1 MAPKEESEST
11 HPLPRPE
18 LNPLVNPLLGDNMG
32 KWAEVYFTAP
42 PEKREEA
49 VLDLIRDLQSEGT
62 RPEGTAKPQAPL
74 PRAVPVLADQEPP
87 SADFTAADLARA
99 DFATPSFART
109 EPQTIG
115 HCYACGHENPGTHQ
129 FCGMCGEKLLAEEE
143 VEGSPDGRFKSSVFD
158 APGNDGSFRREA
170 SPLGLQHDLPQRDL
184 PPLHYDE
191 PLDDRDEL
199 SHLRRIS
206 GRSPE
211 DSADFNWN
219 LEPPRPH
226 RLYFGAAVVVVV
238 LAVVYV
244 AWRGSH
250 PPKSAQQ
257 TSSPQPAAATQ
268 QADAPITTAKVDTP
282 TLPAPLPPQP
292 AANPATNPPHAQ
304 PTQATTNPEAPRGG
318 NVVREQAP
326 GKTTA
331 SLPPTSGTATAA
343 TPPASLGNGAE
354 ELALAQRYLS
364 GGNGVQRN
372 SAEAAELL
380 WKSVAKHNSG
390 ATLLLADLYLRG
402 DGVSKNCDQA
412 RVLLDSAARKG
423 ITGAGERLRNIQAF
437 GCQ

>member
-1 MAPKEESEST
+1 MAPKDESEST

-49 VLDLIRDLQSEGT
+49 VLDLIRDLESEGAQ
-62 RPEGTAKPQAPL
+62 PEGAVKPEAPS
-74 PRAVPVLADQEPP
+74 PRAVRVLADQEP
-87 SADFTAADLARA
+87 SAADFTPADLAAA
-99 DFATPSFART
+99 DFARHDFARKD
-109 EPQTIG
+109 PQTIG
-115 HCYACGHENPGTHQ
+115 HCYACGHDNPGTHQ

-143 VEGSPDGRFKSSVFD
+143 VEGSPDERFKSTVFD
-158 APGNDGSFRREA
+158 APENDGAFRREA
-170 SPLGLQHDLPQRDL
+170 APLGLQRDL

-211 DSADFNWN
+211 DAADFNWN

-250 PPKSAQQ
+250 PPKTAQQ
-257 TSSPQPAAATQ
+257 TSPPQPAAAATQ
-268 QADAPITTAKVDTP
+268 QAAAPFTTAKVDTP
-282 TLPAPLPPQP
+282 TLPAALPPQP
-292 AANPATNPPHAQ
+292 AANPAANPPHAQ
-304 PTQATTNPEAPRGG
+304 PAQATTNTEAQRAG
-318 NVVREQAP
+318 NAAREQAS
-326 GKTTA
+326 GK
-331 SLPPTSGTATAA
+331 ATANLPQPSA
-343 TPPASLGNGAE
+343 NANSGAPAPASLGNGAE

-423 ITGAGERLRNIQAF
+423 ITGAGERLRNLQAF